1 MDVWAAFGLVAL
13 FGGIGG
19 VANAISTDNSF
30 PLPKPVTDKEGRTV
44 AWQAGVIGNI
54 ILGAIGAAVS
64 WGLYG
69 PAATVLVIG
78 TAPEGTVATPITLA
92 VGALASALLV
102 GFGGARWLTN
112 EFDKRLLK
120 AAAAQAAAGDA
131 DDKKATQIANSSPVQ
146 AFRIA
151 SGQSI

>member
-1 MDVWAAFGLVAL
+1 MPYRQ
-13 FGGIGG
+13 
-19 VANAISTDNSF
+19 DNSF
-30 PLPKPVTDKEGRTV
+30 ALPKPVKDNAGRTV
-44 AWQAGVIGNI
+44 VWQAGVLGNI

-78 TAPEGTVATPITLA
+78 QPAEGSTAAAISLA
-92 VGALASALLV
+92 IGALASALLV
-102 GFGGARWLTN
+102 GYGGARWLTN

-120 AAAAQAAAGDA
+120 AAAAEAAAGAA
-131 DDKKATQIANSSPVQ
+131 DLTKATQIANASPAR

-151 SGQSI
+151 SGQSV

>member
-1 MDVWAAFGLVAL
+1 MDVWNALGLVAIAGAI
-13 FGGIGG
+13 GGI
-19 VANAISTDNSF
+19 ANALSTDNSF
-30 PLPKPVTDKEGRTV
+30 PLPKPVKDKDGRTV
-44 AWQAGVIGNI
+44 AWQAGFVGNI

-78 TAPEGTVATPITLA
+78 KPADGQTATPVTLA
-92 VGALASALLV
+92 LSGLAAALLV
-102 GFGGARWLTN
+102 GYGGARWLTN

-120 AAAAQAAAGDA
+120 AAAAEAAAGAA
-131 DDKKATQIANSSPVQ
+131 DTTKATQIANSSPAE

-151 SGQSI
+151 SGQSV